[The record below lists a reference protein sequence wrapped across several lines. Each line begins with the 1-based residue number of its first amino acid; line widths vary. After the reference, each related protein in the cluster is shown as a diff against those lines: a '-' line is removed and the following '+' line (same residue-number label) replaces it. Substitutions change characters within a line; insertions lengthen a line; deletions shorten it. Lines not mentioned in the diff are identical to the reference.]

1 MKSKILSVLSLAAL
15 SLGLAACGETS
26 SSQTPTSS
34 TPTSE
39 TPSSTTPAPV
49 VKLGTAFASVHGK
62 GYVGR
67 VDIEVKDGL
76 TSKVTFDE
84 TFYPATFGNLTKV
97 DIATG
102 TETVEGVYLSKGKD
116 VSAKIAKYIAIDGLV
131 FEGSFTNK
139 VITYTHAEKGDAV
152 SYINKNSEW
161 YWNAVKDGKVK
172 VVKADGTAVA
182 GQALNLASGTF
193 KSEGKY
199 WAQTETVKLGWKGN
213 MEKIAAFLVGKD
225 LSKLD
230 ISDAA
235 RATEANDDGLKTWTV
250 GGVDT
255 GATLTDFKDY
265 VNLAIDAYKD
275 AMDIEIVKSGTAYAS
290 VHGKGYV
297 GRVDIEVVDGKV
309 KTVAFDE
316 TFYPSTFGNLTSVTT
331 VNGVE
336 VVEGKILNHGS
347 LVDGKIAK
355 YLLVDNVLFIGSIE
369 NNVVVYRTKD
379 FVNATEYINNN
390 SAWYWNAVKEH
401 KVSVATSAGAAVVGQ
416 EINLASGYFK
426 SEGKYW
432 AQTGTVKL
440 GWKGNMEK
448 IAAFL
453 VGKDLDT
460 IDLSTASRATEA
472 NDAGLKTWTV
482 GGVDTGATLSDFK
495 DYVSLAKDAF
505 DVALNRDIV
514 RSSEAYGTVH
524 KSYLGKASISVKKG
538 VVSAASLDETFYPA
552 TFGNVTSLTNA
563 ATTELVEGTI
573 TDHGSD
579 ATAKIA
585 KYLTIGGKTFVGSIV
600 NKVIKYTI
608 KVGEVETDS
617 VSYVNANAA
626 WYWNAVA
633 AHDIKV
639 TNATGVAVVNQPY
652 NTASGHFK
660 SEGKY
665 WNNATKYP
673 LGWKG
678 NMEKIASWLIGKD
691 LSELGDMSKSVVAND
706 KDLKTWTVDG
716 VDTGATLTDF
726 KDYVNLARNA
736 FRNALGKE
744 SIKEGVSLGTVHK
757 SYLGRAKVVVKNG
770 VAASVSIDETFY
782 PATFGNV
789 TSLTNVATTELV
801 EGTITNHGADA
812 TAKIAKYLTIGGVTF
827 KGSIVNKAIKYTVTV
842 GETEKDSVEY
852 VNANA
857 AWYWNAIEA
866 KDIKVTNASGVAV
879 KDQPY
884 NTASGHF
891 KSEGKYWA
899 QTGTVKLGWK
909 GNMEKIAAFLVG
921 KDLSKLDISD
931 AARATEANDD
941 GLKTWTVGGVDTG
954 ATLTDFKDYVNLA
967 IAAFSAAK

>member
-39 TPSSTTPAPV
+39 TPSSTTPTPV

-432 AQTGTVKL
+432 
-440 GWKGNMEK
+440 
-448 IAAFL
+448 
-453 VGKDLDT
+453 
-460 IDLSTASRATEA
+460 
-472 NDAGLKTWTV
+472 
-482 GGVDTGATLSDFK
+482 
-495 DYVSLAKDAF
+495 
-505 DVALNRDIV
+505 
-514 RSSEAYGTVH
+514 
-524 KSYLGKASISVKKG
+524 
-538 VVSAASLDETFYPA
+538 
-552 TFGNVTSLTNA
+552 
-563 ATTELVEGTI
+563 
-573 TDHGSD
+573 
-579 ATAKIA
+579 
-585 KYLTIGGKTFVGSIV
+585 
-600 NKVIKYTI
+600 
-608 KVGEVETDS
+608 
-617 VSYVNANAA
+617 
-626 WYWNAVA
+626 
-633 AHDIKV
+633 
-639 TNATGVAVVNQPY
+639 
-652 NTASGHFK
+652 
-660 SEGKY
+660 
-665 WNNATKYP
+665 NNATKYP
-673 LGWKG
+673 
-678 NMEKIASWLIGKD
+678 
-691 LSELGDMSKSVVAND
+691 
-706 KDLKTWTVDG
+706 
-716 VDTGATLTDF
+716 
-726 KDYVNLARNA
+726 
-736 FRNALGKE
+736 
-744 SIKEGVSLGTVHK
+744 
-757 SYLGRAKVVVKNG
+757 
-770 VAASVSIDETFY
+770 
-782 PATFGNV
+782 
-789 TSLTNVATTELV
+789 
-801 EGTITNHGADA
+801 
-812 TAKIAKYLTIGGVTF
+812 
-827 KGSIVNKAIKYTVTV
+827 
-842 GETEKDSVEY
+842 
-852 VNANA
+852 
-857 AWYWNAIEA
+857 
-866 KDIKVTNASGVAV
+866 
-879 KDQPY
+879 
-884 NTASGHF
+884 
-891 KSEGKYWA
+891 
-899 QTGTVKLGWK
+899 LGWK

>member
-39 TPSSTTPAPV
+39 TPSSTTPTPV

-199 WAQTETVKLGWKGN
+199 WNNATKYPLGWKGN

-426 SEGKYW
+426 SEGKY
-432 AQTGTVKL
+432 
-440 GWKGNMEK
+440 
-448 IAAFL
+448 
-453 VGKDLDT
+453 
-460 IDLSTASRATEA
+460 
-472 NDAGLKTWTV
+472 
-482 GGVDTGATLSDFK
+482 
-495 DYVSLAKDAF
+495 
-505 DVALNRDIV
+505 
-514 RSSEAYGTVH
+514 
-524 KSYLGKASISVKKG
+524 
-538 VVSAASLDETFYPA
+538 
-552 TFGNVTSLTNA
+552 
-563 ATTELVEGTI
+563 
-573 TDHGSD
+573 
-579 ATAKIA
+579 
-585 KYLTIGGKTFVGSIV
+585 
-600 NKVIKYTI
+600 
-608 KVGEVETDS
+608 
-617 VSYVNANAA
+617 
-626 WYWNAVA
+626 
-633 AHDIKV
+633 
-639 TNATGVAVVNQPY
+639 
-652 NTASGHFK
+652 
-660 SEGKY
+660 
-665 WNNATKYP
+665 
-673 LGWKG
+673 
-678 NMEKIASWLIGKD
+678 
-691 LSELGDMSKSVVAND
+691 
-706 KDLKTWTVDG
+706 
-716 VDTGATLTDF
+716 
-726 KDYVNLARNA
+726 
-736 FRNALGKE
+736 
-744 SIKEGVSLGTVHK
+744 
-757 SYLGRAKVVVKNG
+757 
-770 VAASVSIDETFY
+770 
-782 PATFGNV
+782 
-789 TSLTNVATTELV
+789 
-801 EGTITNHGADA
+801 
-812 TAKIAKYLTIGGVTF
+812 
-827 KGSIVNKAIKYTVTV
+827 
-842 GETEKDSVEY
+842 
-852 VNANA
+852 
-857 AWYWNAIEA
+857 
-866 KDIKVTNASGVAV
+866 
-879 KDQPY
+879 
-884 NTASGHF
+884 
-891 KSEGKYWA
+891 
-899 QTGTVKLGWK
+899 
-909 GNMEKIAAFLVG
+909 
-921 KDLSKLDISD
+921 
-931 AARATEANDD
+931 
-941 GLKTWTVGGVDTG
+941 
-954 ATLTDFKDYVNLA
+954 
-967 IAAFSAAK
+967 